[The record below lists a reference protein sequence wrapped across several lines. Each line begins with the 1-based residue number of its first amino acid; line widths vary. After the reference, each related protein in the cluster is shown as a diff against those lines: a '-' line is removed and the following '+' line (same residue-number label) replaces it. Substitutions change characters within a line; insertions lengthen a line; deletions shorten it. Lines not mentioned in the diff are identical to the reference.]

1 MSNQSNKKI
10 QIIGM
15 VVAKKVSEDNQ
26 LLNMV
31 VTKKL
36 SKDDKENS
44 KSKKHYPRPR
54 INKTDI
60 Y

>member
-1 MSNQSNKKI
+1 MSNQSNKKV

-15 VVAKKVSEDNQ
+15 VVAKKLSEDNQ
-26 LLNMV
+26 LINMT
-31 VTKKL
+31 VTKEL
-36 SKDDKENS
+36 SKNDKEKS

>member
-1 MSNQSNKKI
+1 MSSQSNKKT

-15 VVAKKVSEDNQ
+15 VVAKKLAEDNQ
-26 LLNMV
+26 LLNIS

-36 SKDDKENS
+36 SEDDKESS
-44 KSKKHYPRPR
+44 KSKKHYPKPR
-54 INKTDI
+54 VNKTDI

>member
-1 MSNQSNKKI
+1 MSSQSNKKV

-15 VVAKKVSEDNQ
+15 VVAKKLSEENQ
-26 LLNMV
+26 LLNIA

-36 SKDDKENS
+36 SEDDKEKS

-54 INKTDI
+54 INKKNI

>member
-1 MSNQSNKKI
+1 MSSQSNKKT

-15 VVAKKVSEDNQ
+15 VVAKKLSEENQ
-26 LLNMV
+26 LINMT

-36 SKDDKENS
+36 SKDDKESS
-44 KSKKHYPRPR
+44 KSNKYYPKPR
-54 INKTDI
+54 VNKTDI

>member
-1 MSNQSNKKI
+1 MSSQSNKKV

-15 VVAKKVSEDNQ
+15 VIAKKLSEDNQ
-26 LLNMV
+26 LLNIA
-31 VTKKL
+31 VTKEL
-36 SKDDKENS
+36 SKDNKENS

-54 INKTDI
+54 VNKTDI

>member
-1 MSNQSNKKI
+1 MSNQSNKKV

-15 VVAKKVSEDNQ
+15 VVAKKLSEDNQ
-26 LLNMV
+26 LINMT

-36 SKDDKENS
+36 SEDDKESS
-44 KSKKHYPRPR
+44 KSNKHYPKPR
-54 INKTDI
+54 VNKTVI